1 MMLKPFNM
9 TENVPVPFNSVDD
22 MGKLCTTRGSE
33 KYIFITAKSI
43 LFWENGE
50 ILIAYKLLKI
60 VTQ

>member
-43 LFWENGE
+43 LFWENSE
-50 ILIAYKLLKI
+50 ILIAYK
-60 VTQ
+60 